1 MTEEELHKKIGERLD
16 ELANLNSKLDDLE
29 VEISKL
35 RSLNSIDEHKLEE
48 LRAKSLSRGQ
58 LVTNAFVIL
67 ACGIALGGVLFSI
80 V

>member
-48 LRAKSLSRGQ
+48 LRTKSLSRGQ

-67 ACGIALGGVLFSI
+67 ACGIVLGGVLFSI